1 MKCYIMTSCGGGSMY
16 FKNFSRLVLG
26 ILLYALGIVLSIN
39 ANLGVAPWDTFH
51 QGINNLLNI
60 SFGQASIIVGFI
72 IVLLNLF
79 LKENI
84 GIGTIFN
91 MILIGIFID
100 WIQYYNIIPVMD
112 SFLSGLIMIT
122 LSMFTI
128 ALASYYYIGAGF
140 GSGPR
145 DGLMVG
151 LTKKTGYSVGLIR
164 GLIELSVLFIGF
176 SLGGNPGVGTIILA
190 FGIGPIVQ
198 FTFDKLNF
206 KVSNVDHIYFFN
218 KIKVK

>member
-1 MKCYIMTSCGGGSMY
+1 MY
-16 FKNFSRLVLG
+16 LKNLLRLILG
-26 ILLYALGIVLSIN
+26 LLLYALGVVLSIN

-51 QGINNLLNI
+51 QGLSNLVNVT
-60 SFGQASIIVGFI
+60 FGQASIIVGFI
-72 IVLLNLF
+72 IVLINLY

-84 GIGTIFN
+84 GIGTILN
-91 MILIGIFID
+91 MILIGLFID
-100 WIQYYNIIPVMD
+100 LIFYYNIIPIMD
-112 SFLSGLIMIT
+112 SFISGLLMII

-128 ALASYYYIGAGF
+128 SLASYCYIGAKF

-151 LTKKTGYSVGLIR
+151 LTKKTGYPVGLIR

-176 SLGGNPGVGTIILA
+176 LLGGKVGIGTVILA

-198 FTFDKLNF
+198 FTFDKLHF
-206 KVSNVDHIYFFN
+206 EVSDVKHIYLFD
-218 KIKVK
+218 KSKAE